1 MFGFLILLQ
10 SISFGVELGLE
21 GENNGS
27 GLLER
32 LGPVLY
38 VLAFIELIFLI
49 VFSIEYSLRCQALG
63 RKYCF
68 AASGVF
74 DAVVLIAT
82 LAHTVVYFLEAS
94 SENTSNSSLQTA
106 RTFRLLRII
115 RLLQTFPA
123 LAMLVKGLFST
134 FIAILDVMILLTAL
148 CYAGALFCCELL
160 GSSQDN
166 NSNTGLF
173 SGVFQG
179 FLTHIQLVLIEAWP
193 DIAAEM
199 MLQSY
204 IWGVYVVGFLLV
216 SNFAVL
222 NVVTG
227 VICERV
233 LLIASNQPPGSMED
247 AQENLAQLQ
256 ERISMLC
263 SDVMG
268 KTPDISKEELLELLQ
283 SAQALE
289 ILKAMKVALPQTAE
303 DVTII
308 FDKDHV
314 GAINCD
320 ELQEGLMR
328 LRGSSHDLL
337 SLNSHCGV
345 YKTFWSSNEALQNAA
360 ARQRRCMRET
370 RRAMTERMAE
380 ALPWPRPRHPQGSQD
395 RAENVDLTAITAAM
409 HQLRT
414 SLQELQK
421 QCSLH
426 YGEGQEST
434 SNLSIA
440 TQTET
445 HEWAACI
452 LADSFVNAMRL
463 AISYGHKAVERAE
476 EPTARY
482 LRSVAIAFCS
492 CSLVQAQLV

>member
-1 MFGFLILLQ
+1 MATKAVEFHEDESDEGTEHPQRKAFRVRHSTLERLRSKTASFADVQNSPTWLRLDAIHDEHVRKVVVGSHWILSDESNQMFGFLILLQ

-38 VLAFIELIFLI
+38 VLAFMELIFLI

-268 KTPDISKEELLELLQ
+268 KTPDISKEELLQ

-289 ILKAMKVALPQTAE
+289 ILKAMKVAPPT
-303 DVTII
+303 DGRGR
-308 FDKDHV
+308 DHHF
-314 GAINCD
+314 
-320 ELQEGLMR
+320 R
-328 LRGSSHDLL
+328 
-337 SLNSHCGV
+337 
-345 YKTFWSSNEALQNAA
+345 
-360 ARQRRCMRET
+360 
-370 RRAMTERMAE
+370 
-380 ALPWPRPRHPQGSQD
+380 QGS
-395 RAENVDLTAITAAM
+395 
-409 HQLRT
+409 
-414 SLQELQK
+414 
-421 QCSLH
+421 C
-426 YGEGQEST
+426 
-434 SNLSIA
+434 
-440 TQTET
+440 
-445 HEWAACI
+445 W
-452 LADSFVNAMRL
+452 
-463 AISYGHKAVERAE
+463 
-476 EPTARY
+476 RY
-482 LRSVAIAFCS
+482 
-492 CSLVQAQLV
+492 